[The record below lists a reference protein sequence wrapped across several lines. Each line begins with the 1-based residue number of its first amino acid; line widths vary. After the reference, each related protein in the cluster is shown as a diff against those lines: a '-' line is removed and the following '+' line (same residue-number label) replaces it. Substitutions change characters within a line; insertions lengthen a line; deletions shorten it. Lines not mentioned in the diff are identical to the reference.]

1 MMIMII
7 IIIITLTRQK
17 TKTSLYNF
25 NVCERCEHQKNIT
38 SFFIQISFNSTIK
51 YTARK

>member
-1 MMIMII
+1 MMIIII
-7 IIIITLTRQK
+7 IIIITLIRQK
-17 TKTSLYNF
+17 TKTSINNF

-38 SFFIQISFNSTIK
+38 SFFIQTSFNSTIK